1 MILYVLSTI
10 DRDTLDW
17 NIKEGN
23 TYARIR
29 RQHHSRIEC
38 RVPSRVP
45 FLLKS
50 MDVVQADVETKVGDS
65 DTKFLVQSLYPTR
78 DS

>member
-29 RQHHSRIEC
+29 RRHRSCIEC

-50 MDVVQADVETKVGDS
+50 MDGVQADVETKVGDS
-65 DTKFLVQSLYPTR
+65 DSKFLVQSLYHTK